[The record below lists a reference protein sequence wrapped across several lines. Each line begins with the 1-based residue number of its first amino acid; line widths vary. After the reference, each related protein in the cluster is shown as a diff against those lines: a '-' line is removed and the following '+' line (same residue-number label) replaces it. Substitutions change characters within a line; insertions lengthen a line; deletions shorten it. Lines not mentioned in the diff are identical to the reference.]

1 MKSKRRKVFYILLSV
16 LIASMVW
23 FYVNNS
29 EEVRINVHS
38 VPVEFLNE
46 DTTLADKGLMLVNGE
61 EDVTVDLQL
70 KVPRR
75 LMFNFDTSQI
85 RLVSDLS
92 SITYAGKQSVTFNI
106 LFPSSI
112 STRDVSVESPTVRT
126 VQVEIGELQ
135 KRNIEIRYKVIGNV
149 AEGYIAGAV
158 QLNPAEL
165 QIRGQQAD
173 IMQVSYAQV
182 MLNIENATSTVVE
195 LLDYQ
200 LYDYTDQP
208 ITNKN
213 IHPTSEQIQ
222 VTMPVMTV
230 KDVPL
235 KINFVETAGS
245 RLESFNWSLSHDSIT
260 LSGDASQIA
269 SIDEIELATLALE
282 DLRADEVFDY
292 DIPIPEGVNN
302 LSGITSVTLTI
313 GASNVE
319 TREVEATSFSYENFN
334 GSGEVTIVT
343 SSLPV
348 TLRGT
353 AADLAVIS
361 DRQVRVIAD
370 LSDIAADS
378 GSYTVPARIVVD
390 GYDIGAVGSYEV
402 TVRIGAAGSA

>member
-92 SITYAGKQSVTFNI
+92 SVTYAGKQSVTFNI

-269 SIDEIELATLALE
+269 SIDEIELGTLALE

>member
-269 SIDEIELATLALE
+269 SIDEIELGTLALE

-390 GYDIGAVGSYEV
+390 GYDIGAVGNYEV
-402 TVRIGAAGSA
+402 TVRIGAA

>member
-182 MLNIENATSTVVE
+182 TLNIENATSTVVE

-269 SIDEIELATLALE
+269 SIDEIELGTLALE

-292 DIPIPEGVNN
+292 DIPVPEGVNN

-313 GASNVE
+313 SASNVE

-402 TVRIGAAGSA
+402 TVRIGAAGSV

>member
-92 SITYAGKQSVTFNI
+92 SVTYAGKQSVTFNI

-182 MLNIENATSTVVE
+182 TLNIENATSTVVE

-245 RLESFNWSLSHDSIT
+245 RLESFTWSLSHNSIT

-269 SIDEIELATLALE
+269 SIDEIELGTLALE

-402 TVRIGAAGSA
+402 TVRIGAAGSV

>member
-182 MLNIENATSTVVE
+182 TLNIENATSTVVE

-269 SIDEIELATLALE
+269 SIDEIELGTLALE

-402 TVRIGAAGSA
+402 TVRIGAA

>member
-1 MKSKRRKVFYILLSV
+1 MKSKRRRVFYILLSV

-182 MLNIENATSTVVE
+182 TLNIENATSTVVE

-245 RLESFNWSLSHDSIT
+245 RLESFNWSLSHNSIT

-269 SIDEIELATLALE
+269 SIDEIELGTLALE
-282 DLRADEVFDY
+282 DLRADEVFNY

>member
-245 RLESFNWSLSHDSIT
+245 RLESFTWSLSHNSIT

-269 SIDEIELATLALE
+269 SIDEIELGTLALE
-282 DLRADEVFDY
+282 DLRADEVFNY

-348 TLRGT
+348 ILRGT

-402 TVRIGAAGSA
+402 TVRIGAA

>member
-245 RLESFNWSLSHDSIT
+245 RLESFTWSLSHDSIT

-269 SIDEIELATLALE
+269 SIDEIELGTLALE

-402 TVRIGAAGSA
+402 TVRISAA

>member
-29 EEVRINVHS
+29 EEVKINVHS

-245 RLESFNWSLSHDSIT
+245 RLESFTWSLSHNSIT
-260 LSGDASQIA
+260 LSGDASQIT
-269 SIDEIELATLALE
+269 SIDEIELGTLALE

-402 TVRIGAAGSA
+402 TVRIGAA

>member
-245 RLESFNWSLSHDSIT
+245 RLESFNWSLSHNSIT

-269 SIDEIELATLALE
+269 SIDEIELGTLALE

-378 GSYTVPARIVVD
+378 GSYTVPACIVVD

-402 TVRIGAAGSA
+402 TVRIGAA

>member
-269 SIDEIELATLALE
+269 SIDEIELGTLALE

-343 SSLPV
+343 SSLSV

>member
-245 RLESFNWSLSHDSIT
+245 RLESFNWSLSHNSIT

-269 SIDEIELATLALE
+269 SIDEIELGTLALE

-402 TVRIGAAGSA
+402 TVRIGAA

>member
-245 RLESFNWSLSHDSIT
+245 RLESFTWSLSHDSIT

-269 SIDEIELATLALE
+269 SIDEIELGTLALE

-402 TVRIGAAGSA
+402 TVRIGAA

>member
-269 SIDEIELATLALE
+269 SIDEIELGTLALE
-282 DLRADEVFDY
+282 DLRADEVFNY

>member
-269 SIDEIELATLALE
+269 SIDEIELGTLALE
-282 DLRADEVFDY
+282 DLRADEVFNY

-402 TVRIGAAGSA
+402 TVRIGAA

>member
-269 SIDEIELATLALE
+269 SIDEIELGTLALE

-402 TVRIGAAGSA
+402 TVHIGAAGSA

>member
-135 KRNIEIRYKVIGNV
+135 KRNIEIRYKVIGN
-149 AEGYIAGAV
+149 AEDG
-158 QLNPAEL
+158 
-165 QIRGQQAD
+165 
-173 IMQVSYAQV
+173 
-182 MLNIENATSTVVE
+182 
-195 LLDYQ
+195 
-200 LYDYTDQP
+200 
-208 ITNKN
+208 
-213 IHPTSEQIQ
+213 
-222 VTMPVMTV
+222 
-230 KDVPL
+230 
-235 KINFVETAGS
+235 
-245 RLESFNWSLSHDSIT
+245 
-260 LSGDASQIA
+260 
-269 SIDEIELATLALE
+269 
-282 DLRADEVFDY
+282 
-292 DIPIPEGVNN
+292 
-302 LSGITSVTLTI
+302 
-313 GASNVE
+313 
-319 TREVEATSFSYENFN
+319 
-334 GSGEVTIVT
+334 GEKKK
-343 SSLPV
+343 
-348 TLRGT
+348 
-353 AADLAVIS
+353 
-361 DRQVRVIAD
+361 
-370 LSDIAADS
+370 
-378 GSYTVPARIVVD
+378 
-390 GYDIGAVGSYEV
+390 E
-402 TVRIGAAGSA
+402 

>member
-158 QLNPAEL
+158 QLNPVEL

-269 SIDEIELATLALE
+269 SIDEIELGTLALE

-390 GYDIGAVGSYEV
+390 GYDIGAVGNYEV
-402 TVRIGAAGSA
+402 TVRIGAA

>member
-269 SIDEIELATLALE
+269 SIDEIELGTLALE
-282 DLRADEVFDY
+282 DLRADEVFNY

-348 TLRGT
+348 TLNGGG
-353 AADLAVIS
+353 
-361 DRQVRVIAD
+361 
-370 LSDIAADS
+370 S
-378 GSYTVPARIVVD
+378 GRHL
-390 GYDIGAVGSYEV
+390 G
-402 TVRIGAAGSA
+402 

>member
-245 RLESFNWSLSHDSIT
+245 RLESFTWSLSHNSIT

-269 SIDEIELATLALE
+269 SIDEIELGTLALE

-313 GASNVE
+313 SASNVE

>member
-269 SIDEIELATLALE
+269 SIDEIELGTLALE
-282 DLRADEVFDY
+282 DLRADEVFNY

-348 TLRGT
+348 ILRGT

-402 TVRIGAAGSA
+402 TVRIGAA

>member
-85 RLVSDLS
+85 RMVSDLS

-269 SIDEIELATLALE
+269 SIDEIELGTLALE

-402 TVRIGAAGSA
+402 TVRIGAA